1 MTPDFLQH
9 VKTIPGSCSQSVKES
24 HWKTWQCAQE
34 ILISASGAP
43 VLITTLP
50 VQQRAEVL

>member
-1 MTPDFLQH
+1 MTPDFLRHLQ
-9 VKTIPGSCSQSVKES
+9 TIPGSCSQQVKEN
-24 HWKTWQCAQE
+24 HWRTWCVAQAA
-34 ILISASGAP
+34 LIAASGAP